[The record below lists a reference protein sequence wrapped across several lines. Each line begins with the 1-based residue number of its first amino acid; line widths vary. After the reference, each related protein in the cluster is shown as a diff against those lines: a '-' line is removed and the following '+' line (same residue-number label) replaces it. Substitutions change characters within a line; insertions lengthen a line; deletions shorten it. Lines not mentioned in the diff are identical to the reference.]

1 MQALLLVGAVLLI
14 SVSFFGTGRRRDG
27 RAVECMGS
35 TSVQPFAEILA
46 QEFER
51 LPGGI
56 RVDVEGGGST
66 AGIVA
71 IDENIADIGMCSR
84 GLKPDEA
91 RQFVGIPIALDG
103 LAAVVHKSNPIT
115 GLTREQ
121 IRRIFCGDVS
131 NWQEVGGDNRPIHLI
146 TREEGSGTREA
157 FVKLVMEAH
166 GPDETIG
173 RISPRAMAQESNGAV
188 RELVRH
194 DRGAIGYMS
203 LGLVN
208 GELRILEVDG
218 VYPTVQEVV
227 NKRYPLVRP
236 FLFVTKG
243 VPPPDAQ
250 AFIDYVLSPAGQQLL
265 QKEGLVGVR

>member
-1 MQALLLVGAVLLI
+1 MTSNPAL
-14 SVSFFGTGRRRDG
+14 
-27 RAVECMGS
+27 
-35 TSVQPFAEILA
+35 P
-46 QEFER
+46 
-51 LPGGI
+51 
-56 RVDVEGGGST
+56 
-66 AGIVA
+66 AGFPA
-71 IDENIADIGMCSR
+71 H
-84 GLKPDEA
+84 P
-91 RQFVGIPIALDG
+91 ALDG